1 MKGLLAILFA
11 LALTITGYAAPVLA
25 EEISLFR
32 ISSEGVGQ
40 SIGTVTALDS
50 DDGLVIKAN
59 LTGLQPGE
67 YGFHLHENGS
77 CQPAMQ
83 DGVSVAGLAAG
94 GHWDPDNTGHHL
106 GPFGEGHR
114 GDLSRLI
121 VSADGGTTEP
131 VVAPRLN
138 LDDLQGRALILH
150 SGGDTYNDEPPL
162 GGGGARMACGLPEA
176 AIQAT

>member
-1 MKGLLAILFA
+1 MKGLLACLIA
-11 LALTITGYAAPVLA
+11 LAFTITGYAIPVQA
-25 EEISLFR
+25 EVISFHR
-32 ISSEGVGQ
+32 ISEEGIGQ

-50 DDGLVIKAN
+50 DEGLVIKAN
-59 LTGLQPGE
+59 LTGLRPGE

-77 CQPAMQ
+77 CQPGLQ
-83 DGVSVAGLAAG
+83 EGVSVAGLAAG
-94 GHWDPDNTGHHL
+94 GHWDPDQTGHHL
-106 GPFGEGHR
+106 GPFGDGHR

-121 VSADGGTTEP
+121 VSSDGRTTEP

-138 LDDLQGRALILH
+138 LSDLPGHALILH

-176 AIQAT
+176 TMQAA